1 MQGIV
6 LLETHRISTQPI
18 LSGATIRAHHEGGLT
33 VAHIPRVEDRFDLD
47 EEITL
52 AVKETLKFI
61 EEVKELTYTDEQA
74 KAIIKAC
81 ATIMIDN
88 L

>member
-1 MQGIV
+1 MKQCG
-6 LLETHRISTQPI
+6 SY
-18 LSGATIRAHHEGGLT
+18 S
-33 VAHIPRVEDRFDLD
+33 RVEDKFDLE

-61 EEVKELTYTDEQA
+61 EEVKKLTYNNEQA

-81 ATIMIDN
+81 ASTMIDN
-88 L
+88 I

>member
-1 MQGIV
+1 MKQCG
-6 LLETHRISTQPI
+6 SY
-18 LSGATIRAHHEGGLT
+18 S
-33 VAHIPRVEDRFDLD
+33 RVEDRFDLE

-61 EEVKELTYTDEQA
+61 EEVKKLTRTDEQA

-81 ATIMIDN
+81 ATTMIDN
-88 L
+88 I

>member
-1 MQGIV
+1 MRQCG
-6 LLETHRISTQPI
+6 SY
-18 LSGATIRAHHEGGLT
+18 S
-33 VAHIPRVEDRFDLD
+33 RVEDRFDIE

-61 EEVKELTYTDEQA
+61 EETKQLTHTDAQF

-81 ATIMIDN
+81 ATTMIDSI
-88 L
+88 

>member
-1 MQGIV
+1 MKQCG
-6 LLETHRISTQPI
+6 SY
-18 LSGATIRAHHEGGLT
+18 S
-33 VAHIPRVEDRFDLD
+33 RVEDKFDLE

-61 EEVKELTYTDEQA
+61 EEVKQLTHNDEQV

-81 ATIMIDN
+81 ATTMIDN
-88 L
+88 I